1 MEEGYPEL
9 EAAHVAMLHN
19 GGVSIPTNAHHL
31 FQTYLV
37 PRNHPICKSN
47 FLLQISLPSGDEAVC
62 RTHLQSFSQLAE
74 IGFPSKDVHEA
85 LIQHSFDHQKALD
98 QLIT

>member
-1 MEEGYPEL
+1 
-9 EAAHVAMLHN
+9 MLHN
-19 GGVSIPTNAHHL
+19 G
-31 FQTYLV
+31 
-37 PRNHPICKSN
+37 
-47 FLLQISLPSGDEAVC
+47 DEEVC
-62 RTHLQSFSQLAE
+62 RTHLRSFSHLAE